1 MSVATDKLR
10 NLFNKLATGED
21 VAPEIKSQVALALDS
36 LVDVETEVY
45 SAEDS
50 KRIAEQEL
58 DEIKEENK
66 RLREYNSQLT
76 MKLGTAVA
84 QSTESDPES
93 NDDQD
98 DSDDSDLDAII
109 DEYELR

>member
-10 NLFNKLATGED
+10 TVFNELATAEEVD
-21 VAPEIKSQVALALDS
+21 AEVKSKVALALDS

-45 SAEDS
+45 NAEDS
-50 KRIAEQEL
+50 KQIAINEL
-58 DEIKEENK
+58 DEIKAENQ

-84 QSTESDPES
+84 QS
-93 NDDQD
+93 NQ
-98 DSDDSDLDAII
+98 SDDSEDDDNTDDETDIDDVLD
-109 DEYELR
+109 DYKM